1 MTLVIIIIAASV
13 FAAHL
18 IKDREVED
26 DGLKVE
32 NYPKPEPIFS
42 NLDIKIF
49 NLEKLEV
56 FSKIKTNEQV
66 IHLKSQISKLISDFK
81 SKIYPIFIVDAKSE
95 SVIESK
101 SRA

>member
-18 IKDREVED
+18 VKDREVED

-42 NLDIKIF
+42 NFDMKIF
-49 NLEKLEV
+49 NLEKLEI
-56 FSKIKTNEQV
+56 FSKIKTNERV
-66 IHLKSQISKLISDFK
+66 IHLKSQISKLTSDLK
-81 SKIYPIFIVDAKSE
+81 SKIYPSFIVDAKSE
-95 SVIESK
+95 SAIESK